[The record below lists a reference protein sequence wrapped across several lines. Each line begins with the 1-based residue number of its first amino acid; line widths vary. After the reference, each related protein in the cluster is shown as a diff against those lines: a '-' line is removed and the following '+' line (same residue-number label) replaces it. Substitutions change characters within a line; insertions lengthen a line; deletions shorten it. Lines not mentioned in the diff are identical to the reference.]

1 MKILAATFAIL
12 RFLAIYAWEVCRG
25 GIRIAWDV
33 FTPGLSASPRIV
45 EIEIPP
51 MGSVHQ
57 LMLANLISMTPGS
70 LSVDYTQGGSVLR
83 VHLLYADT
91 DIVPLERTVR
101 RHFLPLV
108 QSLPKRTRP

>member
-1 MKILAATFAIL
+1 MNPIAAIFAIL

-33 FTPGLSASPRIV
+33 FTPGLMVSPRIV
-45 EIEIPP
+45 ELPIPP
-51 MGSVHQ
+51 MGPVHH

-70 LSVDYTQGGSVLR
+70 LSVDYADGGTVLR
-83 VHLLYADT
+83 IHLLYADT
-91 DIVPLERTVR
+91 DAVPLERTVR
-101 RHFLPLV
+101 KHFLPLV